1 MKNISVSNIFKK
13 DSLATLAYIF
23 VPGLIFLGT
32 AVFIAK
38 SNGIFFETISR
49 DPLQI
54 LNGKPYVGI
63 ISNIGILFWCSTCA
77 VLLYSC
83 LISRIK
89 KGPENITN
97 FLFFSALLSV
107 LMLVDDLFL
116 MHDVVFPDF
125 LKIDERVFYL
135 FYGLSVIAIFIR
147 YYKIVMNTDY
157 ILLILSFLFLGLSAA
172 TDEVRA
178 MGFRME
184 HPYIIEDSFKFLG
197 ILAWFSYFSRT
208 GFKYVRIAIA

>member
-1 MKNISVSNIFKK
+1 
-13 DSLATLAYIF
+13 
-23 VPGLIFLGT
+23 
-32 AVFIAK
+32 
-38 SNGIFFETISR
+38 
-49 DPLQI
+49 
-54 LNGKPYVGI
+54 
-63 ISNIGILFWCSTCA
+63 
-77 VLLYSC
+77 
-83 LISRIK
+83 
-89 KGPENITN
+89 
-97 FLFFSALLSV
+97 
-107 LMLVDDLFL
+107 MLVDDLFL

-147 YYKIVMNTDY
+147 YYKIVLDTDY
-157 ILLILSFLFLGLSAA
+157 VLLILSFLLLGLSAA

>member
-13 DSLATLAYIF
+13 DSLTTLAYIF

-63 ISNIGILFWCSTCA
+63 LSNIGILFWCSTCV

-83 LISRIK
+83 VIVS
-89 KGPENITN
+89 N
-97 FLFFSALLSV
+97 FLEYWHGFPIFRG
-107 LMLVDDLFL
+107 LVSN
-116 MHDVVFPDF
+116 MS
-125 LKIDERVFYL
+125 
-135 FYGLSVIAIFIR
+135 GL
-147 YYKIVMNTDY
+147 
-157 ILLILSFLFLGLSAA
+157 
-172 TDEVRA
+172 
-178 MGFRME
+178 
-184 HPYIIEDSFKFLG
+184 P
-197 ILAWFSYFSRT
+197 
-208 GFKYVRIAIA
+208 